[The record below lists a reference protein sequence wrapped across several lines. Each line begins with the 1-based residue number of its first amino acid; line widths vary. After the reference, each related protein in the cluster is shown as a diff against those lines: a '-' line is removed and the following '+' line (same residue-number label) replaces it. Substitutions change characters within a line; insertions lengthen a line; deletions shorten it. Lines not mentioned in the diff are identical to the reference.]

1 MKNVKTFDE
10 FVNESKLNESDDF
23 EGPGLIVVGKSR
35 KDNDLIDQATEE
47 SGFYGIYNDK
57 ENYWFFPEKGD
68 QATIDRLENELETIF
83 MKKGANVT
91 YEVQYEWAV
100 NESKFEDRIKMKK
113 GFKITNEIEKL
124 FNQYDFY
131 VQYIDNYSQRRDAER
146 KNGKIKTQLSKLGV
160 EAIADNDGYFYKI
173 K

>member
-1 MKNVKTFDE
+1 MKYLKTFE
-10 FVNESKLNESDDF
+10 QF
-23 EGPGLIVVGKSR
+23 I
-35 KDNDLIDQATEE
+35 
-47 SGFYGIYNDK
+47 
-57 ENYWFFPEKGD
+57 
-68 QATIDRLENELETIF
+68 
-83 MKKGANVT
+83 
-91 YEVQYEWAV
+91 
-100 NESKFEDRIKMKK
+100 NESKFADRIKMKK
-113 GFKITNEIEKL
+113 GSKITDEIEKL